1 MPLPETIA
9 VKYTE
14 EEAEYLSMRPLVRQ
28 TFRSA
33 ELVDMILAVTG
44 KDPARIRQI
53 LRSGTIVFHSYRYWW
68 PGFEADSEALAE
80 LLAGYPD
87 SDASRAFRAEDCT
100 EIILGSSGLAVPSG
114 AEGSAR
120 SGLRIRR
127 EDARK
132 RRLLRAR
139 TFWDCLMD
147 LARELSPK
155 LSRVFLRAARRHLF
169 RPAQRATARPPRCR
183 RHALRAPRAPRP
195 ARPPARGFAHRL
207 RLPPP
212 PIAFLFA

>member
-1 MPLPETIA
+1 VPLPETIA

-100 EIILGSSGLAVPSG
+100 EIILGSSSTVGN
-114 AEGSAR
+114 
-120 SGLRIRR
+120 GLRIRR
-127 EDARK
+127 EDARR

-147 LARELSPK
+147 LARELSP
-155 LSRVFLRAARRHLF
+155 SYREYSYALRGDIYSAPLNAPQLARLAAD
-169 RPAQRATARPPRCR
+169 ATRYAPL
-183 RHALRAPRAPRP
+183 ALRAQLA
-195 ARPPARGFAHRL
+195 RL
-207 RLPPP
+207 RAVSH
-212 PIAFLFA
+212 IAFVCPRRS